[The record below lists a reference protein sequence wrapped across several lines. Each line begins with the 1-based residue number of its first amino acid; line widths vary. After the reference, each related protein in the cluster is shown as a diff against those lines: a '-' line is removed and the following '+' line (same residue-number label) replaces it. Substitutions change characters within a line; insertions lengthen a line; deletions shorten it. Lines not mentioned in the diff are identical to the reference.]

1 MTKRYDDVSLRHFDK
16 LQFRVKSV
24 IWSQK
29 LGASKLEH
37 REHPEHRN
45 RRQKVRKIEERMS
58 ERSFLLE
65 KDHLMNNSVF
75 LKKQGKLY

>member
-1 MTKRYDDVSLRHFDK
+1 M
-16 LQFRVKSV
+16 

-29 LGASKLEH
+29 LEASKREH
-37 REHPEHRN
+37 REHLEHRN
-45 RRQKVRKIEERMS
+45 RRRKVRKIEGRMS

-65 KDHLMNNSVF
+65 KGHLMNNSVF